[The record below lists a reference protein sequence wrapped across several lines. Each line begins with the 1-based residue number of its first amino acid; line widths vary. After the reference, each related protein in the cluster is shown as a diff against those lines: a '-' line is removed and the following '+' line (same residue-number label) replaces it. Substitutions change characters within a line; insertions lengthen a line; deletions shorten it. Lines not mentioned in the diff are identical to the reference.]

1 MPAVHDVGD
10 AQVEHGAK
18 PVADHVLPATQGGL
32 ATHVS
37 VVLVHTKAGA
47 LQAQLVWPVSELPVL
62 YSDVVG
68 HARQLTSPVT
78 EKVCA
83 GHTWHTALL
92 VALHAE
98 A

>member
-1 MPAVHDVGD
+1 M
-10 AQVEHGAK
+10 E
-18 PVADHVLPATQGGL
+18 DHVLPVTHGGL

-37 VVLVHTKAGA
+37 VVLFHTKAGV
-47 LQAQLVWPVSELPVL
+47 LQAQLVWLVRVPVVYPV
-62 YSDVVG
+62 VAG
-68 HARQLTSPVT
+68 HVRQLTSPVT